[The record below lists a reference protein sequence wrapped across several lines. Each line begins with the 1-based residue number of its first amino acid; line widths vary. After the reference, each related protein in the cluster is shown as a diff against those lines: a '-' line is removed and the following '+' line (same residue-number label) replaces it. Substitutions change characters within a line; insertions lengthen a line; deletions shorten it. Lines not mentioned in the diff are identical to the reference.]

1 MNDNN
6 YGFFSRLVY
15 IKGISF
21 DSVDYV
27 YSLYSFCYHIFQ
39 IINFQRETRDSL
51 VITNENIILI
61 QSKGKEDRICGVTAS
76 LRLAD

>member
-21 DSVDYV
+21 DSLD
-27 YSLYSFCYHIFQ
+27 YSLYSFCYLIFQ